1 VRRFGPLP
9 GTDSP
14 RDGKYFTPAGV
25 ILLSEEVN
33 MRKYWKFGALMAVI
47 VGSLLWLATAGISGS
62 QTYYKTVSELFQMGG
77 SAQSRHVRVGGDVQ
91 NNSIVHSSNGVVYFT
106 LVSEQNKSQMLK
118 VAYEGRDPLP
128 DTFKDGAQAL
138 ADGRLGP
145 DNVFHASEI
154 QAKCASKYAPKPG
167 VAPDGIQKQVQDK
180 SSYGS

>member
-1 VRRFGPLP
+1 
-9 GTDSP
+9 
-14 RDGKYFTPAGV
+14 
-25 ILLSEEVN
+25 

-62 QTYYKTVSELFQMGG
+62 QTYYKTVTELFQMGG
-77 SAQSRHVRVGGDVQ
+77 TAQSHHIRVGGDVQ
-91 NNSIVHSSNGVVYFT
+91 ANSITRSNGVVYFI
-106 LVSEQNKSQMLK
+106 LVGQDKRMLK

-154 QAKCASKYAPKPG
+154 QAKCASKYAPAPG
-167 VAPDGIQKQVQDK
+167 KAPDSIQKQVQGK

>member
-1 VRRFGPLP
+1 
-9 GTDSP
+9 
-14 RDGKYFTPAGV
+14 
-25 ILLSEEVN
+25 
-33 MRKYWKFGALMAVI
+33 MRKYWKFGALMAII

-62 QTYYKTVSELFQMGG
+62 QTYYKTVTELFQMGG
-77 SAQSRHVRVGGDVQ
+77 SAQSRRVRVGGDVQ
-91 NNSIVHSSNGVVYFT
+91 ANSITRSNGVVYFT
-106 LVSEQNKSQMLK
+106 MVGLDRKTTLK

-154 QAKCASKYAPKPG
+154 QAKCASKYAPAPG
-167 VAPDGIQKQVQDK
+167 EAPDSIQKQVQGK